1 MRFPTV
7 EHISSKLVLILPVL
21 ALALM
26 TFMLVAGREGAQ
38 AQGAPGN
45 ATNIVLTRGDGTITA
60 TWDAVSGAAKYH
72 VTYTTDGGSS
82 WHAPVDNH
90 TNIPTNS
97 ITFNADN
104 SKTYMVGVRAGNDDG
119 WGSWRNS
126 SPIGP
131 YTPQPTATPM
141 PTATPTPTSTATP
154 TPTPTATATPMP
166 TATPTPTSTATPTP
180 TPTATATPTPVVT
193 VPQACIKQDG
203 SVHNLCITSAQ
214 PGDGSITFDWTWSRP
229 SDFDETKGFVHFGF
243 ETYDVPNSQWALYH
257 LQVTDESQRKYTV
270 RDLLN
275 GAPHTVR
282 MVASYYRSSS
292 ETAYDLVSGNTFVV
306 TPVGPTA
313 TPTST
318 PTPTA
323 TPTATNTPTPTA
335 TPTLIQIDR
344 AALVA
349 LYNATGGAN
358 WKQNRNWLSD
368 KLVSEWYGVAVNK
381 ITKRVSHV
389 NLDSNNL
396 NGTIP
401 PELGN
406 LSGLVNLHL
415 FNNSLAG
422 NIPSEL
428 GDLHN
433 LEVLSIGTNSL
444 SGAVPSEIG
453 SLTKLKWMYLNN
465 NDLTGTLPTELTSLT
480 KLQLFHFENNDG
492 LCAPNDSAFQTWLA
506 NLSMYAKGPNCG
518 NTAPTQTPIPTA
530 TPVSTPTLTP
540 TPVATPTQA
549 PTSTPVPTATPSPT
563 PTATATPT
571 PVPTATPTSTA
582 TPTPTGPPGAASN
595 ITLTRGDG
603 TITATWDA
611 PSGAT
616 KYHVTYTTDG
626 GSSWHAPVNNHTN
639 IPTNGITFN
648 GDNAKTYIV
657 GVRAGNSVGWS
668 GWRNSPASGPYTP
681 QPTATPTPT
690 VTPTH
695 TPTATPTPTATSTPT
710 PAVTPT
716 HTPTATPTPTA
727 TSTPTPTATPTPS
740 VQTDRAALVALYNA
754 TNGANW
760 DDNDNWL
767 SAKPLGEWDGVAT
780 NAQGRVIQLYLQY
793 NNLKGT
799 IPSEL
804 GNLSKLTDLTLWEN
818 NLTGTIPS
826 ELGNLSELYWLDIH
840 DNGLTGTIPSELGNL
855 SELSVL
861 NLGHNNLTG
870 TIPSEL
876 GSLSNL
882 GSLWLNDNSLTGT
895 IPSEFGNLSSLR
907 NLSLQNNNLTGA
919 MPSELGNLP
928 WRMQYLD
935 LSNNSLTGTIPS
947 GLGNLSL
954 LYNLHLDNNSLTG
967 TIPSEL
973 GNFTRLNALTLGDNS
988 LTGTVPSELGD
999 LTGLYELTL
1008 DSNSLTGTVPGALT
1022 GVTDLYR
1029 LHFDDNDGLCA
1040 PTDSAFQNWLS
1051 EVYDVEGSNC
1061 GDAVAT
1067 ATPTPTPV
1075 PTATPT
1081 PTPTYTP
1088 TPTPT
1093 PSVSLI
1099 TLSDNLAQKESSDTT
1114 LNLGSGYDAGPVL
1127 YQKLGPKVKLD
1138 NGSWAYGS
1146 ENDKFAVHRIT
1157 LASDPGVRL
1166 TARFCK
1172 YDDDLHSLYHG
1183 SYSDFSYH
1191 AATYENCLAGDFVSR
1206 DDTAS
1211 GRKVLQHS
1219 AGGSVEIPG
1228 NGRSASQKWFL
1239 RIAPSD
1245 GSAASFKVR
1254 FTGSNSETGWA
1265 IANRTLWT
1273 QIDTSGF
1280 GSNDM
1285 ANRLSKSVALKIDGR
1300 RLSCPSGM
1308 SLVDGMC
1315 VVSAPTP
1322 TPVASQ

>member
-1 MRFPTV
+1 MRFTPPS
-7 EHISSKLVLILPVL
+7 HISSKLVLVLPIL

-60 TWDAVSGAAKYH
+60 TWDAVSGATKYH

-97 ITFNADN
+97 VTFNADN

-131 YTPQPTATPM
+131 YTPQPTATP
-141 PTATPTPTSTATP
+141 TPTFTATP

-166 TATPTPTSTATPTP
+166 TATPTPTFTATPTP
-180 TPTATATPTPVVT
+180 TPTATATPTPTPVVT

-203 SVHNLCITSAQ
+203 GVHNLCITSAQ
-214 PGDGSITFDWTWSRP
+214 PGNGSITFDWTWSRP

-270 RDLLN
+270 QSLLN

-368 KLVSEWYGVAVNK
+368 KLVSEWYGVGVNK
-381 ITKRVSHV
+381 ITKRVSHI

-465 NDLTGTLPTELTSLT
+465 NDLTGTLPTELTSMT

-506 NLSMYAKGPNCG
+506 SLSMYAKGPNCG
-518 NTAPTQTPIPTA
+518 NTAPTQTP

-549 PTSTPVPTATPSPT
+549 PTSTPVPTATPT
-563 PTATATPT
+563 PP
-571 PVPTATPTSTA
+571 
-582 TPTPTGPPGAASN
+582 GPPGIATN
-595 ITLTRGDG
+595 IVITRGDG

-611 PSGAT
+611 VSGAT

-690 VTPTH
+690 L
-695 TPTATPTPTATSTPT
+695 TATSTPT
-710 PAVTPT
+710 PTVTPT
-716 HTPTATPTPTA
+716 PTPTATPIFTA
-727 TSTPTPTATPTPS
+727 TSTPTPTATPVRS

-767 SAKPLGEWDGVAT
+767 SAKPLGEWEGVTT
-780 NAQGRVIQLYLQY
+780 NAQGRVTRLHLGY
-793 NNLKGT
+793 NEMTGT

-804 GNLSKLTDLTLWEN
+804 GNLSELTHLGLHYN

-826 ELGNLSELYWLDIH
+826 ELGNLSKLWWLLLEG
-840 DNGLTGTIPSELGNL
+840 NNLTGSIPSELGNL
-855 SELSVL
+855 SKLVYLRLEENSLTGAIPSELG
-861 NLGHNNLTG
+861 NLSKLVYLRLENNNLTGAIPSELGKLSNLWWLWLYQNNLTGGIPSELGNISSLESLSLSNNNLTG
-870 TIPSEL
+870 TIP
-876 GSLSNL
+876 
-882 GSLWLNDNSLTGT
+882 T
-895 IPSEFGNLSSLR
+895 
-907 NLSLQNNNLTGA
+907 
-919 MPSELGNLP
+919 ELGNLSEL
-928 WRMQYLD
+928 R
-935 LSNNSLTGTIPS
+935 SLK
-947 GLGNLSL
+947 
-954 LYNLHLDNNSLTG
+954 LDNNSLTG

-1029 LHFDDNDGLCA
+1029 LHFDDNDGICA

-1067 ATPTPTPV
+1067 ATPTPTSV
-1075 PTATPT
+1075 PTATPM

-1099 TLSDNLAQKESSDTT
+1099 TLSDNLRSEGKLRHHAQSGQRIRRGARAVPKARPKGEAGQRQ
-1114 LNLGSGYDAGPVL
+1114 LGL
-1127 YQKLGPKVKLD
+1127 WQ
-1138 NGSWAYGS
+1138 
-1146 ENDKFAVHRIT
+1146 R
-1157 LASDPGVRL
+1157 
-1166 TARFCK
+1166 
-1172 YDDDLHSLYHG
+1172 
-1183 SYSDFSYH
+1183 
-1191 AATYENCLAGDFVSR
+1191 
-1206 DDTAS
+1206 
-1211 GRKVLQHS
+1211 GR
-1219 AGGSVEIPG
+1219 
-1228 NGRSASQKWFL
+1228 
-1239 RIAPSD
+1239 
-1245 GSAASFKVR
+1245 
-1254 FTGSNSETGWA
+1254 
-1265 IANRTLWT
+1265 
-1273 QIDTSGF
+1273 
-1280 GSNDM
+1280 
-1285 ANRLSKSVALKIDGR
+1285 
-1300 RLSCPSGM
+1300 
-1308 SLVDGMC
+1308 
-1315 VVSAPTP
+1315 
-1322 TPVASQ
+1322 